1 MREVEATVV
10 HAAEQGRGDGALRH
24 AEARHVVLAWLG
36 LGLGFGLG
44 LGSGLGLGLGL
55 GNVVLAVEE
64 EQALAHVLP
73 QEREGV

>member
-1 MREVEATVV
+1 M
-10 HAAEQGRGDGALRH
+10 
-24 AEARHVVLAWLG
+24 LAWLG

-44 LGSGLGLGLGL
+44 LGSGLGLRLGL

-73 QEREGV
+73 QEREGVRRLQARVELSVDQQLGRGSGRVRG